1 MLEIDNKFKNKLGD
15 KGQIIDKKILN
26 KSINN
31 KEINIDVFVIT
42 LEDISKQIELN
53 KEGISDIE
61 NNKN

>member
-15 KGQIIDKKILN
+15 KGKIIDKKILN

-53 KEGISDIE
+53 KEDI
-61 NNKN
+61 NNNIE